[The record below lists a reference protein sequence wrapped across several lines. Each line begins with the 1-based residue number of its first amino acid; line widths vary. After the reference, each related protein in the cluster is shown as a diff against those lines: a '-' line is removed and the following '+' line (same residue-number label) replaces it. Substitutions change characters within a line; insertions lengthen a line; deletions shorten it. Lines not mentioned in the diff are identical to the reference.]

1 MADSALTIFTQ
12 TSLNLIAFIPV
23 DSKSAEIHLPTA
35 TATTQALETGAP
47 VSDHVILNPN
57 VVEIDFEVS
66 NLDAPFGGFPGS
78 SGVRAILTVQLLLK
92 MHRDRDLHVLVTR
105 HNIYRNMVLLKIDMS
120 HRAPHSGAI
129 IGKVTF
135 QELPFTNLANVVVP
149 IEQVSDDVKY
159 IANSFTDFGN
169 TSTTPLENTPTIFDA
184 VTNQLGS

>member
-23 DSKSAEIHLPTA
+23 DSKSAEIHLPSA

-47 VSDHVILNPN
+47 INDHVILNPT

-92 MHRDRDLHVLVTR
+92 MHRDRDLHIVVTR
-105 HNIYRNMVLLKIDMS
+105 HNIYRNMVLLKPEIT
-120 HRAPHSGAI
+120 HRSPYTGAI

-135 QELPFTNLANVVVP
+135 QQLNFTSLANVAVP
-149 IEQVSDDVKY
+149 IEEVADDVKF
-159 IANSFTDFGN
+159 IANSFSNFGAQL
-169 TSTTPLENTPTIFDA
+169 TEPLENSPTIFEGILK
-184 VTNQLGS
+184 QLGV